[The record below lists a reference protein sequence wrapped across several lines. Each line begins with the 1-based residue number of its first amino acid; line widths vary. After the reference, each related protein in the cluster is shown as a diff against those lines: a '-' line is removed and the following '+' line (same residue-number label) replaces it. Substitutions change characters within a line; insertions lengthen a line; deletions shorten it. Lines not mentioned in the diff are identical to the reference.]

1 MRLDKFLVDCGVGS
15 RTEVKKILKNKTVK
29 VNEVVETSPKRQVD
43 PKQDQISVSGQVLN
57 HERFVY
63 YMLNKPKGVISAT
76 EDSKHK
82 TVLDLLD
89 ERAHYK
95 DVFPVGRL
103 DIDTHGLLLLT
114 NNGGLAHAM
123 LSPKK
128 HVSKCYEAK
137 VSGIMTS
144 EDITAFERG
153 IALKDF
159 TCLPAQL
166 DILERN
172 EEEKTSLVHITLKEG
187 KFHQVKRMVAACGKE
202 VIDLKRLTMGPLSL
216 DTNLALGEYR
226 ILTNQE
232 RESLQVFGVDLD

>member
-15 RTEVKKILKNKTVK
+15 RTEVKKILKNKTVT

-128 HVSKCYEAK
+128 HVSKRYEAK

-172 EEEKTSLVHITLKEG
+172 EEEETSLVHITLKEG

-202 VIDLKRLTMGPLSL
+202 VIDLKRLTMGPLNL

-226 ILTNQE
+226 TLTNQE

>member
-1 MRLDKFLVDCGVGS
+1 MPCYHL
-15 RTEVKKILKNKTVK
+15 
-29 VNEVVETSPKRQVD
+29 
-43 PKQDQISVSGQVLN
+43 
-57 HERFVY
+57 
-63 YMLNKPKGVISAT
+63 
-76 EDSKHK
+76 
-82 TVLDLLD
+82 
-89 ERAHYK
+89 
-95 DVFPVGRL
+95 
-103 DIDTHGLLLLT
+103 
-114 NNGGLAHAM
+114 
-123 LSPKK
+123 KK

-137 VSGIMTS
+137 VAGIMTS

-226 ILTNQE
+226 ALTNQE

>member
-1 MRLDKFLVDCGVGS
+1 MRLDKFLVDCSVGS
-15 RTEVKKILKNKTVK
+15 RTEVKKILKNKTVT

-137 VSGIMTS
+137 VAGIMTS

-172 EEEKTSLVHITLKEG
+172 EEEKTSVVHITLKEG

-202 VIDLKRLTMGPLSL
+202 VIDLKRLTMGPLNL

-226 ILTNQE
+226 TLTNQE

>member
-15 RTEVKKILKNKTVK
+15 RTEVKKILKNKTVI

-137 VSGIMTS
+137 VAGIMTS

-226 ILTNQE
+226 TLTNQE

>member
-128 HVSKCYEAK
+128 HVSKRYEAK
-137 VSGIMTS
+137 VAGIMTS

-166 DILERN
+166 NILERN
-172 EEEKTSLVHITLKEG
+172 EEEETSLVHITLKEG

>member
-137 VSGIMTS
+137 VAGIMTS

-172 EEEKTSLVHITLKEG
+172 EEEKTSVVHITLKEG

-202 VIDLKRLTMGPLSL
+202 VIDLKRLTMGPLNL

-226 ILTNQE
+226 TLTNQE

>member
-128 HVSKCYEAK
+128 HVSKRYEAK
-137 VSGIMTS
+137 VAGIMTS

-172 EEEKTSLVHITLKEG
+172 EEEETSLVHITLKEG

>member
-43 PKQDQISVSGQVLN
+43 PKEDQISVSGQVLN

-89 ERAHYK
+89 ERSHYK

-137 VSGIMTS
+137 VAGIMTS

-153 IALKDF
+153 IVLKGF

-166 DILERN
+166 DILERD

-226 ILTNQE
+226 ALTNQE
-232 RESLQVFGVDLD
+232 RESLQIFGVDLD